1 MRLSMLIGLALAA
14 SIAAGPAI
22 AQTAAPTDDPSA
34 AASGARPKSNKATG
48 PRPAQ
53 SVTVTNASANTA
65 TEVVITGEEKTAKIS
80 KPLKS
85 KAKAV
90 VKLPKLKGCTVA
102 VAATFEGEGQVDAGE
117 FDICKEK
124 TIRFTD

>member
-14 SIAAGPAI
+14 SVAAGAAI
-22 AQTAAPTDDPSA
+22 AQTASTADDPSA
-34 AASGARPKSNKATG
+34 AASGARPKSKKGASA
-48 PRPAQ
+48 RPAQ

-65 TEVVITGEEKTAKIS
+65 TEVVITGEDKTAKIS

-90 VKLPKLKGCTVA
+90 VKLPKLKGCTVS